1 MLARRPDLGGHRRRG
16 GRTTPRFQVAECLP
30 IVYVYEDEEPSL
42 KRYGFAVGTLPG
54 HVERGEERFTVEWH
68 EADDAVYYEV
78 FAFSRPAHPLVKA
91 TQPLARRI
99 QRRFA
104 VDSLQSMARPEP
116 SAEKKPTSGR
126 IEAC

>member
-1 MLARRPDLGGHRRRG
+1 
-16 GRTTPRFQVAECLP
+16 
-30 IVYVYEDEEPSL
+30 VYKDEEPSF
-42 KRYGFAVGTLPG
+42 KRYGFAVGTLPD
-54 HVERGEERFTVEWH
+54 HVERGEERFAVEWH

-104 VDSLQSMARPEP
+104 VDSLRSMQVAVGGG
-116 SAEKKPTSGR
+116 ALG
-126 IEAC
+126 